1 MSRYVTEAQL
11 DKIIEKATKR
21 TLMAFLS
28 EADKPKSSGKPKA
41 EPKTAKFAGQRS
53 KLPHELFVDLEEHYE
68 DYEGSELAEASR
80 KKFGKAN
87 LRCIMLTWAILH
99 KQPSVKEFVGD
110 KTSKELRPWY
120 KRQVA

>member
-1 MSRYVTEAQL
+1 MSRYKNEVDVE
-11 DKIIEKATKR
+11 DIVKR
-21 TLMAFLS
+21 TIMAFLS
-28 EADKPKSSGKPKA
+28 EADKPKQTTKVVKPKGKPKA
-41 EPKTAKFAGQRS
+41 EPKTEKLAWKAK
-53 KLPHELFVDLEEHYE
+53 LFDGLAEHYE

-99 KQPSVKEFVGD
+99 KEPSVKEFVGN
-110 KTSKELRPWY
+110 KKSKELRSWY

>member
-21 TLMAFLS
+21 TIMAFLS
-28 EADKPKSSGKPKA
+28 EADKPQSSGKPKA
-41 EPKTAKFAGQRS
+41 EPKTE
-53 KLPHELFVDLEEHYE
+53 KLAWKAELFDGLAEHYE

-80 KKFGKAN
+80 KKFNGKAN
-87 LRCIMLTWAILH
+87 LRCIMLTWGILH
-99 KQPSVKEFVGD
+99 KQPSVKDFVGN
-110 KTSKELRPWY
+110 KKSKELRSWY

>member
-1 MSRYVTEAQL
+1 MSRYTKAQIAEA
-11 DKIIEKATKR
+11 KEI
-21 TLMAFLS
+21 LS
-28 EADKPKSSGKPKA
+28 FVINGEASKPKA
-41 EPKTAKFAGQRS
+41 NKVAKFAGQRS

-99 KQPSVKEFVGD
+99 KQPSVKEFVGN
-110 KTSKELRPWY
+110 KKSKELRSWY

>member
-21 TLMAFLS
+21 TIMAFLS
-28 EADKPKSSGKPKA
+28 EADKPKQTAKSVKPKA
-41 EPKTAKFAGQRS
+41 E
-53 KLPHELFVDLEEHYE
+53 KLAWKAELFDGLAEHYE

-87 LRCIMLTWAILH
+87 LRCIILTWLSLIH
-99 KQPSVKEFVGD
+99 I
-110 KTSKELRPWY
+110 
-120 KRQVA
+120 